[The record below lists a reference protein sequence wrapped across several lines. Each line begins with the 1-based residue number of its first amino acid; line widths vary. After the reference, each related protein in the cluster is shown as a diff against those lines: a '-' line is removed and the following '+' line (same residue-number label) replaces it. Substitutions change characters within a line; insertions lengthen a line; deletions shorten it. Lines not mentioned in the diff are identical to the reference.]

1 MEDCLKEANVRL
13 LAISHVWDP
22 TVSETQQQH
31 LHSSQDPEAK
41 RMVTEE
47 PVRMYRGIE
56 ESGEGSVELWH
67 DYFSV
72 PQWSDGLKGNILLMI
87 HEIFHQAD
95 VTVVYLDD
103 VLPRLF
109 SQITKGRTSM
119 ERLSAITGVCK
130 ARWFKRMWTAMEFVR
145 SRAVR
150 IMTAD
155 YHLTK
160 DTGDPML
167 LQTLETQFY
176 EEVQEHF
183 GGNVYRVQDVV
194 HMDAGNL
201 IPWCLGPL
209 RETRSS
215 QPAIF
220 GMAFSLLSKR
230 LYREDTDFLHAL
242 RGITGIRQ
250 EPSTR
255 DFYEELL
262 WVAKER
268 LLAGDY
274 SPLLMTP
281 KLVIYDRRLD
291 PNEAYNFNDLWTWDF
306 GDQVS
311 PPTYGRPSLGSQD
324 HTLWA
329 KLETIGLVQMIS
341 EPVGFGNDVWHLKS
355 SIDMTLTVTGPD
367 LEPFVETLGS
377 RIYGADKHAI
387 MKHLKDND
395 LVDPMKE
402 ALLVHHEG
410 CRQWRGWWVKSLGLS
425 GDDIIRWFAD
435 ALTLTKPIEGL
446 GQTHMYSVG
455 GKFGPMHCGPHMY
468 FATICCEHCHKTALF
483 RVGLFAPKYEARGAR
498 AWRIPGLQYS
508 MSHHNGMAF
517 LEKDGRIVGRMM
529 WATPACNCRKAE
541 VVELHMPQ
549 IPDPSKYPK
558 WEM

>member
-1 MEDCLKEANVRL
+1 
-13 LAISHVWDP
+13 
-22 TVSETQQQH
+22 
-31 LHSSQDPEAK
+31 
-41 RMVTEE
+41 MVTDE
-47 PVRMYRGIE
+47 PVRMYRGVE
-56 ESGEGSVELWH
+56 ESGEHSFELWH

-72 PQWSDGLKGNILLMI
+72 PQWSDGLKSNILLVI
-87 HEIFHQAD
+87 HEIFHRAD
-95 VTVVYLDD
+95 VTVVYLYD

-109 SQITKGRTSM
+109 SQITKGRSSM
-119 ERLSAITGVCK
+119 ERLTAITGVCK

-155 YHLTK
+155 YHLAV

-176 EEVQEHF
+176 KEVQQHF
-183 GGNVYRVQDVV
+183 GGNLYGVQGIV
-194 HMDAGNL
+194 HMEAGNL

-230 LYREDTDFLHAL
+230 LYREDADFSHAL
-242 RGITGIRQ
+242 RSITGISQ
-250 EPSTR
+250 KSSSR
-255 DFYEELL
+255 DFYDELL

-281 KLVIYDRRLD
+281 KLAIYDRRLD
-291 PNEAYNFNDLWTWDF
+291 PAEAYNFNDVWTWDF
-306 GDQVS
+306 GDQIS
-311 PPTYGRPSLGSQD
+311 PPIYGRPSLGSQEN
-324 HTLWA
+324 TLRA
-329 KLETIGLVQMIS
+329 KLEAIGVVQMIV
-341 EPVGFGNDVWHLKS
+341 EPTGFGDDLQHLKS
-355 SIDMTLTVTGPD
+355 SIDIALTVTGPE
-367 LEPFVETLGS
+367 LEPFVATLGS
-377 RIYGADKHAI
+377 RIYGMNNEVVI
-387 MKHLKDND
+387 KHLKDND
-395 LVDPMKE
+395 LVGPMKE

-410 CRQWRGWWVKSLGLS
+410 CRQWQGWWVKSLGLG
-425 GDDIIRWFAD
+425 GDNIIRWFAD

-446 GQTHMYSVG
+446 GQTHMYAVG

-468 FATICCEHCHKTALF
+468 FATIFCEHCYKTALF

-508 MSHHNGMAF
+508 MSHRNGMAF
-517 LEKDGRIVGRMM
+517 LEKSGRIVGRMM
-529 WATPACNCRKAE
+529 WATPACDCREAE
-541 VVELHMPQ
+541 IIELQMPQ
-549 IPDPSKYPK
+549 IPDPRRYPN

>member
-1 MEDCLKEANVRL
+1 
-13 LAISHVWDP
+13 
-22 TVSETQQQH
+22 
-31 LHSSQDPEAK
+31 
-41 RMVTEE
+41 MVTEE
-47 PVRMYRGIE
+47 PVRMYRGVE
-56 ESGEGSVELWH
+56 ESGEGAVELWH

-72 PQWSDGLKGNILLMI
+72 PQWSDGLKGNILLVI

-109 SQITKGRTSM
+109 TQITGGRSPM
-119 ERLSAITGVCK
+119 ERLTAITGVCK

-155 YHLTK
+155 YRLAV

-167 LQTLETQFY
+167 LQTLETQFCR
-176 EEVQEHF
+176 EVQEHF
-183 GGNVYRVQDVV
+183 RGNLYKVQHVV
-194 HMDAGNL
+194 HMEAGNL

-230 LYREDTDFLHAL
+230 LYREDTDFLYAL

-255 DFYEELL
+255 DFYAELL

-281 KLVIYDRRLD
+281 KLEIYDRRLD
-291 PNEAYNFNDLWTWDF
+291 PNEAYNFNDVWTWDF

-311 PPTYGRPSLGSQD
+311 LPIYGRPSLGSQENK
-324 HTLWA
+324 LWGKFEA
-329 KLETIGLVQMIS
+329 IGTVQMIL
-341 EPVGFGNDVWHLKS
+341 EPVGFGDDVRHLKS

-377 RIYGADKHAI
+377 RIYGADKHVI
-387 MKHLKDND
+387 MKHLKDNN
-395 LVDPMKE
+395 LVESMKE
-402 ALLVHHEG
+402 ALLAHHEG
-410 CRQWRGWWVKSLGLS
+410 CRQWREWWVKSLKIG
-425 GDDIIRWFAD
+425 GDNIIRWFAD
-435 ALTLTKPIEGL
+435 ALTLTNPIKSL
-446 GQTHMYSVG
+446 GQTHMYAVG

-468 FATICCEHCHKTALF
+468 FATICCGHCHKTALF

-508 MSHHNGMAF
+508 MSHRDGMAF
-517 LEKDGRIVGRMM
+517 LEKSGRIVGRMM
-529 WATPACNCRKAE
+529 WATPACDCRE
-541 VVELHMPQ
+541 TEIVELQMPQ
-549 IPDPSKYPK
+549 IPDPRKYPK